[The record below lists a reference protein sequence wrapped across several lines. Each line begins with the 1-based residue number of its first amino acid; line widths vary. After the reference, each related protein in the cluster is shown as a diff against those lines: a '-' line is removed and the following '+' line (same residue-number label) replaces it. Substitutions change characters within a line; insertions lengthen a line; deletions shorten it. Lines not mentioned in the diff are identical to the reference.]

1 MSLSFNIAID
11 GYSSCGKSTIAKG
24 IASRYDMRYIDTGA
38 MYRAITLYC
47 MRNNII
53 EKKKI
58 DYSRLYSELDTIRID
73 FIFNIE
79 EEKSETILN
88 GENVEK
94 IIRGFEVSENVSVI
108 AQIQQVRE
116 KLVFLQRKIGEEKN
130 VVMDGRDIGTKVFPN
145 AKLKLFITSN
155 VELRA
160 QRRYKELI
168 QKEEVITYREV
179 LEHLIERD
187 KNDTTRDIN
196 PLIQAKDAILFDNS
210 NLSIQEQDLLIDD
223 LIKEIL

>member
-1 MSLSFNIAID
+1 M
-11 GYSSCGKSTIAKG
+11 
-24 IASRYDMRYIDTGA
+24 
-38 MYRAITLYC
+38 
-47 MRNNII
+47 
-53 EKKKI
+53 
-58 DYSRLYSELDTIRID
+58 
-73 FIFNIE
+73 
-79 EEKSETILN
+79 N

-94 IIRGFEVSENVSVI
+94 IIRSFEVSENVSVI

-116 KLVFLQRKIGEEKN
+116 KLVSLQRKIGEEKN

>member
-1 MSLSFNIAID
+1 M
-11 GYSSCGKSTIAKG
+11 
-24 IASRYDMRYIDTGA
+24 
-38 MYRAITLYC
+38 
-47 MRNNII
+47 
-53 EKKKI
+53 
-58 DYSRLYSELDTIRID
+58 
-73 FIFNIE
+73 
-79 EEKSETILN
+79 
-88 GENVEK
+88 
-94 IIRGFEVSENVSVI
+94 
-108 AQIQQVRE
+108 
-116 KLVFLQRKIGEEKN
+116 
-130 VVMDGRDIGTKVFPN
+130 
-145 AKLKLFITSN
+145 KLFITSN

>member
-1 MSLSFNIAID
+1 
-11 GYSSCGKSTIAKG
+11 
-24 IASRYDMRYIDTGA
+24 
-38 MYRAITLYC
+38 
-47 MRNNII
+47 
-53 EKKKI
+53 
-58 DYSRLYSELDTIRID
+58 
-73 FIFNIE
+73 
-79 EEKSETILN
+79 
-88 GENVEK
+88 
-94 IIRGFEVSENVSVI
+94 
-108 AQIQQVRE
+108 
-116 KLVFLQRKIGEEKN
+116 
-130 VVMDGRDIGTKVFPN
+130 MDGRDIGTKVFPN